1 MSLPRKALPFKAK
14 VLIID
19 DFMRGGGTASGLR
32 ELADEVEAE
41 VVGTFLFIASKE
53 PAKKAV
59 TDYASLLTLRSV
71 DEKNKVIDIVPELF

>member
-1 MSLPRKALPFKAK
+1 MTFYAGRRYGQRSAGA
-14 VLIID
+14 
-19 DFMRGGGTASGLR
+19 G
-32 ELADEVEAE
+32 DEVEAE